1 MSAFLGDMMRFT
13 FKHTKL
19 ACYSSYMSSA
29 VAINFPPMLF
39 IFFHRQFGLSLADLG
54 ALISLNFG
62 VQLITDIVGA
72 NIVDKKITCKQAA
85 ISADAF
91 VSIGLLLL
99 GILPQIMSAKFLA
112 LIIATV
118 VYSIGCGLLEV
129 IISPIVEAIPEDGK
143 ASNMA
148 FLHSFYCW
156 GQMVA
161 ILVSTTLLFVFGNN
175 SWWVISI
182 FWAIIPACAS
192 FLFSKVPVKSLPK
205 EEKASSVRLFKN
217 KTFLIFLLLMTASGA
232 SEIAVAQWASM
243 FVETALGVSKTVGDL
258 LGPCMFASLMG
269 VARVIYAKYSEKL
282 NLSYYIVFCGVL
294 CAVSYLAMVL
304 IPNKYIALA
313 AVGIVGFSVGI
324 MWPGVL
330 SLASL
335 KFPLGGT
342 AMFAYMAIFGD
353 IGCTTGPAVAAA
365 VAAAVSENF
374 SLFASPLK
382 AGILACAIFPALVV
396 ILTLILKKMRSEK
409 NA

>member
-1 MSAFLGDMMRFT
+1 MKFT

-62 VQLITDIVGA
+62 VQLITDMVGA

-192 FLFSKVPVKSLPK
+192 FLFSKVPIDSLPK
-205 EEKASSVRLFKN
+205 EEKVSSLRLFKN
-217 KTFLIFLLLMTASGA
+217 KIFLIFLLLMTASGA

-258 LGPCMFASLMG
+258 LGPCMFALLMG
-269 VARVIYAKYSEKL
+269 ISRVIYAMYSHKL
-282 NLSYYIVFCGVL
+282 NLSNYIVFCGIL
-294 CAVSYLAMVL
+294 CVVSYLAMVL

-365 VAAAVSENF
+365 VSEKF
-374 SLFASPLK
+374 SLFTSPLK
-382 AGILACAIFPALVV
+382 AGILACVIFPALVV
-396 ILTLILKKMRSEK
+396 ILTLILKRMRSEK